1 MGGGPWEVVRPDFVS
16 GPVATNALIKKKK
29 IAAFEVDSFAVKL
42 IRRLYSKKEKPTVRA
57 YTTISQLNSQVLFF
71 NNLFFYY
78 FYIYSSCFVLGL
90 PHRVKS

>member
-1 MGGGPWEVVRPDFVS
+1 MVRPDFVS
-16 GPVATNALIKKKK
+16 GPVATNALIKKK

-78 FYIYSSCFVLGL
+78 FYIYSSVLF
-90 PHRVKS
+90 